1 VAPGGYARTAGS
13 YPACDVPTPPQRYAR
28 LAEAMGLWAK
38 TVHDPAALEG
48 AIRDAL
54 SEVRNGRS
62 ALVDIRVSASPQ
74 YEELPDE

>member
-1 VAPGGYARTAGS
+1 
-13 YPACDVPTPPQRYAR
+13 
-28 LAEAMGLWAK
+28 MGLWAK